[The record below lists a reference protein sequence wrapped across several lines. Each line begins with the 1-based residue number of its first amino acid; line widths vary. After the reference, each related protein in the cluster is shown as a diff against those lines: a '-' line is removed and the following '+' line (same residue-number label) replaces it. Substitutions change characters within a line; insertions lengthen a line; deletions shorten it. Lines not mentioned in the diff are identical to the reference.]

1 MNDPWAVDLC
11 DPWGQDLHRPG
22 FGPYQDYYTATLRGD
37 WDVAAQIADDIR
49 HICEYTVG
57 ESHITTIQ
65 SYRFLSIAM
74 ENQDLM
80 SDALM
85 WEIITWEGCKELFGV
100 DHLVSKR
107 SFDRMQRLEI
117 LFKQQQDEEYI
128 E

>member
-1 MNDPWAVDLC
+1 
-11 DPWGQDLHRPG
+11 
-22 FGPYQDYYTATLRGD
+22 
-37 WDVAAQIADDIR
+37 VAAQIADDIR
-49 HICEYTVG
+49 HICEYAVG
-57 ESHITTIQ
+57 ECHITTVQ

-85 WEIITWEGCKELFGV
+85 WEIVTWEGCKDIFGV

-117 LFKQQQDEEYI
+117 LFKQQQDKEYI